1 MGGSF
6 LVHLPILTSRSKS
19 KSAIPLTLSKFS
31 SMKLS
36 RLLSF
41 LLLTAVVI
49 SCKKSDPEPSPG
61 PGITPAPAQTIL
73 NVAYGADALQKMDV
87 YLPAGRTTITTK
99 VMVMIHGGGWTSG
112 DKTEFNGFVDTLKRR
127 LPDYAIFNI
136 NYRLSAIPVNVFPT
150 QENDVKAA
158 MDFIYGK
165 SAEYA
170 ISNKHVLIGASAG
183 GHLAMLQAYKYST
196 PVKPKAVVSF
206 FGPSDLTDMYNNPVG
221 GNGLLAFALA
231 QAVGKTP
238 TQDSALYANSS
249 PINFIGS
256 ASAMPTILLHGG
268 ADPLVKPS
276 QSTAVRDKLLMSGI
290 ITQYVFYPTG
300 GHGDWNGTTYF
311 DAFNKIE
318 TFLKT
323 NVN

>member
-1 MGGSF
+1 
-6 LVHLPILTSRSKS
+6 
-19 KSAIPLTLSKFS
+19 
-31 SMKLS
+31 MKLNKI
-36 RLLSF
+36 LSI
-41 LLLTAVVI
+41 LAATAIVF
-49 SCKKSDPEPSPG
+49 SCKKSDTDPGGPATEP
-61 PGITPAPAQTIL
+61 AKTIL
-73 NVAYGADALQKMDV
+73 NVAYGTDALQKMDV
-87 YLPAGRTTITTK
+87 YLPAGRTAAATK
-99 VMVMIHGGGWTSG
+99 VMVMIHGGGWTTG
-112 DKTEFNGFVDTLKRR
+112 DKTEFNAFVDTMKRR
-127 LPDYAIFNI
+127 LPEYAIFNI

-165 SAEYA
+165 SAEYL

-183 GHLAMLQAYKYST
+183 AHLAMLQAYKYST

-221 GNGLLAFALA
+221 GSGILAFGLA

-249 PINFIGS
+249 PVNFIGS

-268 ADPLVKPS
+268 VDPLVKPV
-276 QSTAVRDKLLMSGI
+276 QSTIVRDKLLMSGI
-290 ITQYVFYPTG
+290 VNQYVFYPTG
-300 GHGDWNGTTYF
+300 GHGDWNGATYF

-318 TFLKT
+318 AFLKT